1 MSVYSGGGIRD
12 TTDPRVP
19 RVLIAGVVSA
29 DPDPKKIIVTLSGD
43 PDESVSIFKTNN
55 FSAVEG
61 ESVLVLAQGQRMV
74 AVGLI
79 SDTGATI
86 EGGGSS
92 GGTSEIFIGPDE
104 PTDPEFTGLWFD
116 TDATNELYLEQ
127 AQNLADLDNKATA
140 RGNLGI
146 TVATSPP
153 SSPAVNDVWIEVI

>member
-19 RVLIAGVVSA
+19 RVLIAGVVAA
-29 DPDPKKIIVTLSGD
+29 DPDPQTIIVTLSGD

-79 SDTGATI
+79 SDTGASI
-86 EGGGSS
+86 GGGGGGS
-92 GGTSEIFIGPDE
+92 GTNEIFIGPDE
-104 PTDPEFTGLWFD
+104 PVDFVGLWFD

-127 AQNLADLDNKATA
+127 AQNLADLGNKATA